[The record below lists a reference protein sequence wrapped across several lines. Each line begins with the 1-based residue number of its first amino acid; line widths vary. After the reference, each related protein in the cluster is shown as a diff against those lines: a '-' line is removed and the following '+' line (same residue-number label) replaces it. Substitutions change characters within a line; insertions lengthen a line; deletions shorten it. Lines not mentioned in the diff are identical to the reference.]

1 MIEYFNTLTTKS
13 LGMKLLENGDGY
25 LQEFQ
30 KIKHPLTEYEIIV
43 VADVRAKSIYIIMEK
58 ENIRIAKVLLDVLDN
73 EEIASVTGVPL
84 ECIGKLRNE
93 VNINRI

>member
-1 MIEYFNTLTTKS
+1 M
-13 LGMKLLENGDGY
+13 
-25 LQEFQ
+25 
-30 KIKHPLTEYEIIV
+30 
-43 VADVRAKSIYIIMEK
+43 RAKSIYIIMEK